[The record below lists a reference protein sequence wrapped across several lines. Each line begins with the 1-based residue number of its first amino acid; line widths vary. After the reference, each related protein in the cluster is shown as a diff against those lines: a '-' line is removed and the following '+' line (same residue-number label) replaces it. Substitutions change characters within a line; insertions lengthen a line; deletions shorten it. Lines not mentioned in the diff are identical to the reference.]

1 MEIQDLLIN
10 YNWKQDLNH
19 QEITEDLRQGKS
31 LVIVKDFPPHDDE
44 LQSFIGRLGVVLNEK
59 RNNNGKAVFDVKIT
73 RRNNFFTS
81 IANSNLIF
89 PLHTDCADFD
99 QIPDTVGLLCVE
111 SAEEDQGINTFMFLN
126 DLLRH
131 LSEDERQ
138 KLLNKKWKFRNQER
152 SILEIENGRY
162 KICYDR
168 ITMQSFSKLTEVE
181 IEELNNLD
189 KLFKHLSFNIKLK
202 KGDLILFREDLR
214 QGKSLVIV
222 KDFPP
227 HDDELQSF
235 IGRLGVVLNEKR
247 NNNGKAVFDVKITRR
262 NNFFTSIAN
271 SNLIFPLHTDCADFD
286 QIPDTVGLLCVESAE
301 EDQGINTFM
310 FLNDLLRHLSEDE
323 RQKLLNKKWKFRN
336 QERSILEIENGRYKI
351 CYDRIT
357 MQSFS
362 KLTEVEIE
370 ELNNLDKLFKHLSFN
385 IKLKKGD
392 LILFRNDLML
402 HGRSA
407 IDTNSNRLMKRVRFT
422 ILNQFLI
429 P

>member
-168 ITMQSFSKLTEVE
+168 ITME
-181 IEELNNLD
+181 
-189 KLFKHLSFNIKLK
+189 
-202 KGDLILFREDLR
+202 
-214 QGKSLVIV
+214 
-222 KDFPP
+222 
-227 HDDELQSF
+227 
-235 IGRLGVVLNEKR
+235 
-247 NNNGKAVFDVKITRR
+247 
-262 NNFFTSIAN
+262 
-271 SNLIFPLHTDCADFD
+271 
-286 QIPDTVGLLCVESAE
+286 
-301 EDQGINTFM
+301 
-310 FLNDLLRHLSEDE
+310 
-323 RQKLLNKKWKFRN
+323 
-336 QERSILEIENGRYKI
+336 
-351 CYDRIT
+351 
-357 MQSFS
+357 SFS

-407 IDTNSNRLMKRVRFT
+407 IDTNSNRLMKRIRFT